1 MKADGF
7 DHKAV
12 VNKLV
17 EPDSPLSPPG
27 INTLLYYIICSV
39 GLIYGLY
46 DPYVKYM
53 CNMIYSTTY
62 LLYHPSY
69 RKHSEGHTP
78 WWRRFS
84 SIVKPLCA
92 KDLLEV
98 PIQCLRQGW
107 NPYSPRWRWTA
118 QTNRPPQCNTSILHR
133 YDDAVYYRG
142 AVHNL
147 FRPRAVAYYFQ
158 CTRGP
163 KTKLWS
169 VLLKVQCQ
177 KQKVKFI

>member
-1 MKADGF
+1 VDTENLLTHDEVGNQARFLLTEFIVTRMKADGF

-78 WWRRFS
+78 
-84 SIVKPLCA
+84 
-92 KDLLEV
+92 
-98 PIQCLRQGW
+98 
-107 NPYSPRWRWTA
+107 
-118 QTNRPPQCNTSILHR
+118 
-133 YDDAVYYRG
+133 
-142 AVHNL
+142 
-147 FRPRAVAYYFQ
+147 
-158 CTRGP
+158 
-163 KTKLWS
+163 
-169 VLLKVQCQ
+169 
-177 KQKVKFI
+177 